1 MGGPWYKN
9 ACIAS
14 KIASLFIPGDV
25 NQHPLDM
32 AVESSG
38 APTTSGSSSNID
50 EEEEEEEEIPA
61 PMETEPAEETPKPQ
75 PGTKNINALY
85 TLEGAILI

>member
-1 MGGPWYKN
+1 
-9 ACIAS
+9 
-14 KIASLFIPGDV
+14 
-25 NQHPLDM
+25 M

-61 PMETEPAEETPKPQ
+61 PMETEPAEEPTKPQ
-75 PGTKNINALY
+75 PGTTDALFTLSFPNIYGVQLKMETSSN
-85 TLEGAILI
+85 GGRG